1 MKKIVRINRTQKHV
15 STEDA
20 PEAYRLCGG
29 RGLIAR
35 LLTDEVD
42 PRCDPL
48 GPDNKLVF
56 CPGLLGG
63 TPAPC
68 SGRLSIGAKSPLT
81 HTIKESNAGGTFAQK
96 LAELDIKALVF
107 EGRPEDGSFCVVVID
122 EKGVALVD
130 AAKYRG
136 MNNYALAEALRADFG
151 PDVGIASIGCAGE
164 RGYAIASV
172 QITDIEGHPSR
183 AAGRGGLGAVMG
195 AKGIKAVVLRPTARH
210 APVYA
215 DKDAFL
221 AGNRLFAKAVR
232 EHPFT
237 GQGLPALGTAMLVQ
251 ATNGMGIL
259 PTRNFSTGQFAF
271 AEEISGERMA
281 QLQADR
287 GGIMRHKCH
296 KGCIVQCSQIYNDA
310 AGNYLTSGFEYET
323 IGLVG
328 ANCGLRDLDVIAR
341 IDRECDDLGVDTMD
355 TGCAI
360 AVTME
365 SGRLAFGD
373 AEGALGL
380 VREMRDGTDFGRI
393 LGNGTAATGA
403 ALGVRRVPT
412 VKGQSLAAYDP
423 RGLKGTGITY
433 ATSPMGADHTAGN
446 TISVP
451 GDPADKQG
459 KVEASR
465 NCQIGFTLLDDLGL
479 CIFVGVVFEQPENI
493 QLVADMVAAKYG
505 GQWDIERLMGL
516 AVQTL
521 SLEKRFNREAGF
533 SEKDDRLPEFFSTE
547 SLPGSGH
554 VFDVTDEELRQ
565 VLPM

>member
-1 MKKIVRINRTQKHV
+1 MEKIVRINMTSKHV
-15 STEDA
+15 STEDM
-20 PEAYRLCGG
+20 PQGYRLFGG
-29 RGLIAR
+29 RGLIAKI
-35 LLTDEVD
+35 LTDEVN
-42 PRCDPL
+42 PCCDPL
-48 GPDNKLVF
+48 GPDNKLIF

-81 HTIKESNAGGTFAQK
+81 KTIKESNAGGTFAQK
-96 LAELDIKALVF
+96 LAEMDLKALVF
-107 EGRPEDGSFCVVVID
+107 EGRPEDGSWSVVVVD
-122 EKGVALVD
+122 ENGVTLLD
-130 AAKYRG
+130 ASKYRG
-136 MNNYALAEALRADFG
+136 MNNYALAEALRAEFG
-151 PDVGIASIGCAGE
+151 TEIGIASIGCAGE
-164 RGYAIASV
+164 RGYAIASI

-195 AKGIKAVVLRPTARH
+195 AKGVKAVVLRPTGRH
-210 APVYA
+210 TPVYA

-221 AGNRLFAKAVR
+221 ANNRLFAKAVR
-232 EHPFT
+232 QHPFT

-251 ATNGMGIL
+251 AMNGIGIL
-259 PTRNFSTGQFAF
+259 PTRNFSNGQYAF

-281 QLQADR
+281 QIQGGR
-287 GGIMRHKCH
+287 GGQMRHKCH

-310 AGNYLTSGFEYET
+310 EGNYLTSGFEYET

-328 ANCGLRDLDVIAR
+328 ANCGLHDLDVIAR

-373 AEGALGL
+373 AAGALGL
-380 VREMRDGTDFGRI
+380 MREMRDGSAFGRI

-446 TISVP
+446 TVSVP

-493 QLVADMVAAKYG
+493 QLVANMVAAKYG
-505 GQWDIERLMGL
+505 GEWDIDRLMGL

-533 SEKDDRLPEFFSTE
+533 TDKDDRLPEFFSKE
-547 SLPGSGH
+547 PLPGSGH
-554 VFDVTDEELRQ
+554 VFDVTNEELRQ